1 MLKIYLIRHGKTYGN
16 SLGRYIGIT
25 DEGLC
30 EEGIATLKGRH
41 YPKVQGVYVSPLKRC
56 IQSAYLMYEEQKQ
69 QIIEE
74 LAECNFGDFENKN
87 YQDLTD
93 NSDYQKWVDSG
104 GTLPFPGGES
114 QQEFRK
120 RCLKGFH
127 KIVHDCIKKERKS
140 VAVIAHGGT
149 IMSILE
155 AYADDQLDFYAWHVD
170 NGSGY
175 EVEIDEKRWQ
185 QNRRELTVTAKI
197 TMITTAEGNEQ
208 T

>member
-30 EEGIATLKGRH
+30 QEGITNLKGRN
-41 YPKVQGVYVSPLKRC
+41 YPEVQGVYVSPLKRC
-56 IQSAYLMYEEQKQ
+56 IQSANLIYEGQKQ

-74 LAECNFGDFENKN
+74 LAECNFGEFENKN
-87 YQDLTD
+87 YKELAD

-114 QQEFRK
+114 QEEFRK
-120 RCLKGFH
+120 RCLKGFQ
-127 KIVHDCIKKERKS
+127 KAVHDCIKKGRQS
-140 VAVIAHGGT
+140 AAVVAHGGT
-149 IMSILE
+149 IMSILD
-155 AYADDQLDFYAWHVD
+155 AYADDELDFYAWHVD
-170 NGSGY
+170 NGRGY
-175 EVEIDEKRWQ
+175 EVQLDEKRWQ
-185 QNRRELTVTAKI
+185 KNFCELTVTAKI
-197 TMITTAEGNEQ
+197 TMITTARRNEQ